1 MKLSTK
7 ARLDEMAFS
16 KHGVIFSYLETSEKR
31 DLLEDL
37 KERDKMVE
45 EFRQKRLSVKPRLIS
60 FLLKKLSPA
69 SALNHII
76 NETNVRF
83 TWCPYESEDEF
94 NKDMLES
101 LVMAFDFSQAER
113 ILADAEERL

>member
-1 MKLSTK
+1 MNTSTK
-7 ARLDEMAFS
+7 ARLDEMAFG
-16 KHGVIFSYLETSEKR
+16 KYGVIFSYLEASEKR
-31 DLLEDL
+31 ALLEDL
-37 KERDKMVE
+37 RERDRMLE
-45 EFRQKRLSVKPRLIS
+45 EFKQKRLTVKPRLIS
-60 FLLKKLSPA
+60 FLLEKLSPA

-113 ILADAEERL
+113 ILEDAEERF